1 MIGFFFLLL
10 PITQSN
16 IWQMSTKGSESYK
29 VVSKITRMPMGKKE
43 GCDDGKRNLEL
54 DLGDME
60 EATTCYTGVDA
71 RF

>member
-16 IWQMSTKGSESYK
+16 VWQMSKKGK
-29 VVSKITRMPMGKKE
+29 IVSKSTRMPMGKKE